1 MTLMAARLK
10 ARPALR
16 HRSLP
21 CQAPTLTADHA
32 TVDEQRRGRGP
43 SPLNPRRI
51 LSEADLETA
60 LASLPDLSSD
70 AARAA
75 YRKLYRRSPPAAFS
89 RDLLIRAVAYRLQE
103 QIRGGL
109 SPETKLL
116 LDRLA
121 RGKAQAARW
130 IKPGSTLVRSW
141 GGQTHQVVVTA
152 EGFLWN
158 GSVHASLSEIAR
170 RITGTRWNGPRF
182 FGLRPSPA
190 REGKAAGSSEE
201 MRVTEVDPTPSP
213 RRRGRPRKT
222 SICSVH
228 RERAEAHHGL

>member
-1 MTLMAARLK
+1 MAARAN
-10 ARPALR
+10 ARPAAGR
-16 HRSLP
+16 RSLVLDL
-21 CQAPTLTADHA
+21 PTVTADHA
-32 TVDEQRRGRGP
+32 SVEQQWRGRLP
-43 SPLNPRRI
+43 SPLDPRRI
-51 LSEADLETA
+51 LTEDQLAAA
-60 LASLPDLSSD
+60 LASLPGLPTE

-130 IKPGSTLVRSW
+130 IKPGSTIVRSW

-152 EGFLWN
+152 QGFLWN

-170 RITGTRWNGPRF
+170 LITGTRWNGPRF

-190 REGKAAGSSEE
+190 REGKAAGSGEE
-201 MRVTEVDPTPSP
+201 VPAPAVDPTPSP
-213 RRRGRPRKT
+213 RRRGRPRKARPV
-222 SICSVH
+222 SSH
-228 RERAEAHHGL
+228 SERAEARHGL

>member
-1 MTLMAARLK
+1 L
-10 ARPALR
+10 
-16 HRSLP
+16 
-21 CQAPTLTADHA
+21 
-32 TVDEQRRGRGP
+32 P
-43 SPLNPRRI
+43 SPLDPRRI
-51 LSEADLETA
+51 LTEDQLAAA
-60 LASLPDLSSD
+60 LASLPGLSTE
-70 AARAA
+70 AVRAA
-75 YRKLYRRSPPAAFS
+75 YRRLYRRSPPAAFS

-152 EGFLWN
+152 QGFLWN

-170 RITGTRWNGPRF
+170 LITGTRWNGPRF

-201 MRVTEVDPTPSP
+201 MRATEVDPTPSP

-222 SICSVH
+222 PTCSAH
-228 RERAEAHHGL
+228 RESAEAHHGL

>member
-1 MTLMAARLK
+1 MAARAN
-10 ARPALR
+10 ARPAAGR
-16 HRSLP
+16 RSLILEL
-21 CQAPTLTADHA
+21 PTVTADHA
-32 TVDEQRRGRGP
+32 SVEQQRRGRETP
-43 SPLNPRRI
+43 PLDPRRI
-51 LSEADLETA
+51 LTEADLETA
-60 LASLPDLSSD
+60 LARLPDLSSD

-103 QIRGGL
+103 QVRGGL

-130 IKPGSTLVRSW
+130 IKPGSTIVRSW
-141 GGQTHQVVVTA
+141 GGQTHQVVVTP

-170 RITGTRWNGPRF
+170 LITGTRWNGPRF

-190 REGKAAGSSEE
+190 RESKAAGSGEE
-201 MRVTEVDPTPSP
+201 VSATSVDPAPSP

-222 SICSVH
+222 PTCSVH
-228 RERAEAHHGL
+228 PERAEAHHGL

>member
-1 MTLMAARLK
+1 MPARAN
-10 ARPALR
+10 ARPAAGHMSVALDV
-16 HRSLP
+16 
-21 CQAPTLTADHA
+21 PTLTVDHA
-32 TVDEQRRGRGP
+32 GVDQQRRGREP
-43 SPLNPRRI
+43 SPLDPRRI
-51 LSEADLETA
+51 LTEADLEPA
-60 LASLPDLSSD
+60 LASLPGLPTD
-70 AARAA
+70 AARAV
-75 YRKLYRRSPPAAFS
+75 YRKLYRRSAPGAFS

-109 SPETKLL
+109 TPETKLL

-130 IKPGSTLVRSW
+130 IKPGSTIVRSW

-152 EGFLWN
+152 EGFVWN

-170 RITGTRWNGPRF
+170 LITGTRWNGPRF
-182 FGLRPSPA
+182 FGLRSSPA

-201 MRVTEVDPTPSP
+201 VSATADPAPSS

-222 SICSVH
+222 PTCSVR
-228 RERAEAHHGL
+228 RESAEAHLGL

>member
-1 MTLMAARLK
+1 MAARLK
-10 ARPALR
+10 ARPAAGHAPLSR
-16 HRSLP
+16 EV
-21 CQAPTLTADHA
+21 PTLTADHA
-32 TVDEQRRGRGP
+32 SVDQQRRAIAH

-51 LSEADLETA
+51 LTDADLETA
-60 LASLPDLSSD
+60 LASLPGLSTE

-89 RDLLIRAVAYRLQE
+89 RDLLIRAVAYKLQE
-103 QIRGGL
+103 QVRGGL

-130 IKPGSTLVRSW
+130 IKPGSTIVRSW

-152 EGFLWN
+152 QGFLWN
-158 GSVHASLSEIAR
+158 GSRHASLSEIAR
-170 RITGTRWNGPRF
+170 LITGTRWNGPRF

-190 REGKAAGSSEE
+190 RKSKAAGSGEAVSD
-201 MRVTEVDPTPSP
+201 TAVDPAPSP

-222 SICSVH
+222 PTCSVH
-228 RERAEAHHGL
+228 PERAEAHHGL

>member
-1 MTLMAARLK
+1 MAARAN
-10 ARPALR
+10 ARPTAG
-16 HRSLP
+16 HRSLVLDV
-21 CQAPTLTADHA
+21 PTVTADHGSG
-32 TVDEQRRGRGP
+32 EQQRRGLAP

-51 LSEADLETA
+51 LTKADLETA
-60 LASLPDLSSD
+60 LASLPGLPTE

-75 YRKLYRRSPPAAFS
+75 YRKLYRRSPPASFS
-89 RDLLIRAVAYRLQE
+89 RDLLIRAVAYKLQE
-103 QIRGGL
+103 QVRGGL

-130 IKPGSTLVRSW
+130 IKPGSTIVRSW
-141 GGQTHQVVVTA
+141 GGQTHQVVVTP

-170 RITGTRWNGPRF
+170 LITGTRWNGPRF

-190 REGKAAGSSEE
+190 RESKAAESGGA
-201 MRVTEVDPTPSP
+201 MLATAADPAPSP

-222 SICSVH
+222 PTCSVH
-228 RERAEAHHGL
+228 RESAEAHHGL

>member
-1 MTLMAARLK
+1 
-10 ARPALR
+10 
-16 HRSLP
+16 
-21 CQAPTLTADHA
+21 
-32 TVDEQRRGRGP
+32 
-43 SPLNPRRI
+43 
-51 LSEADLETA
+51 LSA
-60 LASLPDLSSD
+60 D

-89 RDLLIRAVAYRLQE
+89 RDLLIRALAYKLQE
-103 QIRGGL
+103 QVRGGL

-130 IKPGSTLVRSW
+130 IKPGSTIVRSW

-152 EGFLWN
+152 QGFLWN
-158 GSVHASLSEIAR
+158 GSGHASLSEIAR
-170 RITGTRWNGPRF
+170 LITGTRWNGPRF

-190 REGKAAGSSEE
+190 REGKAADQGEEVSATAVDPASS
-201 MRVTEVDPTPSP
+201 DPTPSP

-222 SICSVH
+222 LPASVH
-228 RERAEAHHGL
+228 PARVEAHHGL

>member
-1 MTLMAARLK
+1 MLMAARLK
-10 ARPALR
+10 ARPAAGNKSVVR
-16 HRSLP
+16 DI
-21 CQAPTLTADHA
+21 PTLTAGHA
-32 TVDEQRRGRGP
+32 VVDQQRRGREP
-43 SPLNPRRI
+43 CPLDPRRI
-51 LSEADLETA
+51 LTEADLETA
-60 LASLPDLSSD
+60 LACLPGLSTD
-70 AARAA
+70 VVRAA

-103 QIRGGL
+103 QISGGL
-109 SPETKLL
+109 TPETKLL

-121 RGKAQAARW
+121 RGKAQAAHW
-130 IKPGSTLVRSW
+130 IKPGSTIVRSW

-152 EGFLWN
+152 EGLLWN

-170 RITGTRWNGPRF
+170 LITGTRWNGPRF

-190 REGKAAGSSEE
+190 REGKAAGSGEE
-201 MRVTEVDPTPSP
+201 MRVTEVDPAPSP

-222 SICSVH
+222 PPGSVH

>member
-1 MTLMAARLK
+1 MTLMTARLK
-10 ARPALR
+10 ARPAAG
-16 HRSLP
+16 HGSLALDVP
-21 CQAPTLTADHA
+21 ARTADHA
-32 TVDEQRRGRGP
+32 TVDQQRRGRETP
-43 SPLNPRRI
+43 PLDPRRI
-51 LSEADLETA
+51 LTEADLETA
-60 LASLPDLSSD
+60 LARLPELSSD

-75 YRKLYRRSPPAAFS
+75 YRRLYRRSPPAAFS

-130 IKPGSTLVRSW
+130 IKPGSTIVRSW

-170 RITGTRWNGPRF
+170 LITGTRWNGPRF
-182 FGLRPSPA
+182 FGLRSSPG
-190 REGKAAGSSEE
+190 RKGKAAGSGEE
-201 MRVTEVDPTPSP
+201 VSAAALDPAPGP
-213 RRRGRPRKT
+213 RRRGRPRKAPT
-222 SICSVH
+222 CSVH
-228 RERAEAHHGL
+228 RESAEAYQGL